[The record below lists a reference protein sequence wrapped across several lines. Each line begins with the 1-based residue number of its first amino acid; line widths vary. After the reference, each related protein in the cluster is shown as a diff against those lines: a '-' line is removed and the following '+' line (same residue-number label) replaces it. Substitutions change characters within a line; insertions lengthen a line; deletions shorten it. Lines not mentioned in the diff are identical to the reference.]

1 MHMHMYLSSHP
12 APPPLKHSIT
22 ALKHS
27 IRRSVCKRSAPA
39 MLHVVRPSRLAAIL
53 LIPAITGLA
62 LAVRLVARRR
72 TLTVRQAADESPSK
86 PTPPVAGWHRRPLP
100 PPAIALSSADG
111 RTLAKAALSLGSMET
126 FFALAEVFETQSE
139 PAFCGLGTLVTA
151 LNALEVDPGELWK
164 GPWRWY
170 DAKMLDC
177 CVDLDEIA
185 ERGLTFDEWVCL
197 AKCQGLAVE
206 ATRASESSEQ
216 IFRQLVAREC
226 ASAAGRILCVSYSR
240 RPLGQTGDGHFSP
253 VGGYHAVSDS
263 VLVLDVARFKHP
275 PHWLPLPLLWQAMLL
290 QDGTTKRA
298 RGYATL
304 ARVTPPVSGGMGGSA
319 VGSAI
324 VSGRHLL
331 LLRTSWDLQV
341 CTSADPAFPL
351 ALPGTHLW
359 SEPPRRRRE
368 LRARTATKD
377 GSRLDHRRRGAVVRR
392 ARSSRPDG
400 LARQPSG
407 RLLSPSG
414 PGRACRDA
422 RGGGARGSAA
432 ERPATP
438 AGARHF
444 PVRQARRAAP
454 AAHRGLRGA
463 PSRAGRCGGRTP
475 TLPLTTGPDL
485 SLT

>member
-1 MHMHMYLSSHP
+1 MH
-12 APPPLKHSIT
+12 I
-22 ALKHS
+22 
-27 IRRSVCKRSAPA
+27 VQ
-39 MLHVVRPSRLAAIL
+39 PSLRLATIL
-53 LIPAITGLA
+53 LIPVITGLA
-62 LAVRLVARRR
+62 LAVRHRRLAARRR
-72 TLTVRQAADESPSK
+72 TERQAANESPSK

-111 RTLAKAALSLGSMET
+111 RTLAKAAISLGSMET

-206 ATRASESSEQ
+206 ATRASEASEQ
-216 IFRQLVAREC
+216 TFRQLVAREC

-253 VGGYHAVSDS
+253 VGGYHAASDS

-290 QDGTTKRA
+290 LDDATKRA

-304 ARVTPPVSGGMGGSA
+304 ARAAPPASGGMDGGA

-324 VSGRHLL
+324 VLTFGR
-331 LLRTSWDLQV
+331 
-341 CTSADPAFPL
+341 
-351 ALPGTHLW
+351 
-359 SEPPRRRRE
+359 
-368 LRARTATKD
+368 
-377 GSRLDHRRRGAVVRR
+377 SRLA
-392 ARSSRPDG
+392 
-400 LARQPSG
+400 
-407 RLLSPSG
+407 
-414 PGRACRDA
+414 
-422 RGGGARGSAA
+422 AA
-432 ERPATP
+432 ERYMRSQLPEMAAASATAAEELWCAARALPAQV
-438 AGARHF
+438 ASL
-444 PVRQARRAAP
+444 VSLP
-454 AAHRGLRGA
+454 AASSHQAAAQGT
-463 PSRAGRCGGRTP
+463 RAETHAAAVRACLNLTLTLTLTP
-475 TLPLTTGPDL
+475 TLTLTLALTLNLTITLTLTTDPNPNQVRAGL
-485 SLT
+485 QRSALLHQLAHATALV

>member
-1 MHMHMYLSSHP
+1 MH
-12 APPPLKHSIT
+12 I
-22 ALKHS
+22 
-27 IRRSVCKRSAPA
+27 VQ
-39 MLHVVRPSRLAAIL
+39 PSLRLATIL
-53 LIPAITGLA
+53 LIPVITGLA
-62 LAVRLVARRR
+62 LAVRHRRLAARRG
-72 TLTVRQAADESPSK
+72 TERQTANESPSK

-111 RTLAKAALSLGSMET
+111 RTLAKAAISLGSMET

-206 ATRASESSEQ
+206 ATRASEASEQ
-216 IFRQLVAREC
+216 TFRQLVAREC

-253 VGGYHAVSDS
+253 VGGYHAASDS

-290 QDGTTKRA
+290 LDDATKRA

-304 ARVTPPVSGGMGGSA
+304 ARAAPPVSGGMDGGA

-324 VSGRHLL
+324 VLTFGR
-331 LLRTSWDLQV
+331 
-341 CTSADPAFPL
+341 
-351 ALPGTHLW
+351 
-359 SEPPRRRRE
+359 
-368 LRARTATKD
+368 
-377 GSRLDHRRRGAVVRR
+377 SRLA
-392 ARSSRPDG
+392 
-400 LARQPSG
+400 
-407 RLLSPSG
+407 
-414 PGRACRDA
+414 
-422 RGGGARGSAA
+422 AA
-432 ERPATP
+432 ERYMRSQLPKMAAASATAAEELWHAARALPAQVASLVSLP
-438 AGARHF
+438 AASSHQAAQGARAETHAAA
-444 PVRQARRAAP
+444 VRAGLNPNPNPNPNSNPNPNPDPNPNHNPNPNQVRAGLQRSALLHQLARAAAQYGKRDGP
-454 AAHRGLRGA
+454 
-463 PSRAGRCGGRTP
+463 
-475 TLPLTTGPDL
+475 LPLHIEACAALLLVLGGAVAAPQPCP
-485 SLT
+485 